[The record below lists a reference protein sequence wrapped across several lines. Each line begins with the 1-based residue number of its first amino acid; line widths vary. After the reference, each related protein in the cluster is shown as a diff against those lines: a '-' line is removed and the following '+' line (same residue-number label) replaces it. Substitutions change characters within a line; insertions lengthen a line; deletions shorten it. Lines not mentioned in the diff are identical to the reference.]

1 MYSINFSKL
10 CLISYADCILDEE
23 RRSILIASEMRWSMK
38 NHKEKIKRKGE
49 RKLKI
54 SLFVSLK
61 IFARLICLQ
70 LLIQLRHPTSPN
82 IVSFANKL
90 KWARAAGEASEAR
103 APPLTETVYLCQSTS
118 MPLLLPYTWQQRK
131 CFCVLLKRTYVHE
144 RAPQE
149 WEKFMACMLL
159 FHAIHFMTLKHCK
172 HDGEQHRAAHFS
184 FPFSPKFYGIRNFI
198 YAELTFCAFS
208 ELWRRRQLGRKIS

>member
-1 MYSINFSKL
+1 M
-10 CLISYADCILDEE
+10 
-23 RRSILIASEMRWSMK
+23 LIASEMRWSMK
-38 NHKEKIKRKGE
+38 NHEEKIKRKSE

-54 SLFVSLK
+54 FPLRLIKNLRSSNLPAVAHPTPPSHVAGLFLSLTSWNELVQPVK
-61 IFARLICLQ
+61 RARLVRRHWLRPSISASRRRCRSCCLTHDS
-70 LLIQLRHPTSPN
+70 IEN
-82 IVSFANKL
+82 VF
-90 KWARAAGEASEAR
+90 
-103 APPLTETVYLCQSTS
+103 
-118 MPLLLPYTWQQRK
+118 
-131 CFCVLLKRTYVHE
+131 FVLLKRTYVHE

-172 HDGEQHRAAHFS
+172 HDGEQHRAAHFL